1 MYVWE
6 LEYLTTRIKRHALI
20 TNIGKVVYKLYIN
33 MIHTMYTF
41 HNPFNLNFKNISIQ
55 ILHIACYGLK
65 FLMCLKFCI
74 NFCLL
79 TGSVEKEVN
88 DTFIRNYA
96 HRNFLIPTLIEN
108 NNFLVSKQFIG
119 HEFMIALLQ
128 HSTHSMFIHNLIK

>member
-1 MYVWE
+1 MLRIEVFNV
-6 LEYLTTRIKRHALI
+6 LEVL
-20 TNIGKVVYKLYIN
+20 
-33 MIHTMYTF
+33 
-41 HNPFNLNFKNISIQ
+41 
-55 ILHIACYGLK
+55 
-65 FLMCLKFCI
+65 I

-128 HSTHSMFIHNLIK
+128 HSTYYVYTQFD